1 MKEEKEQTVIDKTL
15 LYLENYREME
25 RYIKE
30 AVSETSQVPDID
42 KYNISAERAFLQS
55 VRECRAETVILFEHL
70 KQALASLKEDA
81 EAAGE
86 GYKYDT
92 LEAVYIKT
100 IEGAMKAAAKDE
112 SFVVWDE
119 NGNLIG
125 SLTDNVPEG
134 ALQTNPDGSVNTYDA
149 DGNKVG
155 TVDAETVEKMTTF
168 ESDEDAAGQQEDAED
183 GGTVSND
190 AETTNPPS
198 EPETGENGANTEPQE
213 AEDEPEDKV
222 IIPQGKMK
230 VTVIC
235 DGSLN
240 IRRSA
245 AWGNENICGRAIR
258 GQSYYVKEIHV
269 VDGKKMVRT
278 IGDLYL
284 SGESEHVQFEQL

>member
-1 MKEEKEQTVIDKTL
+1 M
-15 LYLENYREME
+15 LYYLGKGTEF
-25 RYIKE
+25 K
-30 AVSETSQVPDID
+30 
-42 KYNISAERAFLQS
+42 
-55 VRECRAETVILFEHL
+55 
-70 KQALASLKEDA
+70 KEDCK
-81 EAAGE
+81 EYKKLDAA
-86 GYKYDT
+86 
-92 LEAVYIKT
+92 LR
-100 IEGAMKAAAKDE
+100 AAAKDE
-112 SFVVWDE
+112 SLVVWDE
-119 NGNLIG
+119 TGKVIG
-125 SLTDNVPEG
+125 SLTDDVPEG

-149 DGNKVG
+149 DGNKTG
-155 TVDAETVEKMTTF
+155 TVDAETLKEMTTVNDDVS
-168 ESDEDAAGQQEDAED
+168 ELATGDNEQETSQKNAED
-183 GGTVSND
+183 GGTASND
-190 AETTNPPS
+190 AETTNHPS

-213 AEDEPEDKV
+213 EEDEPEDKV

-245 AWGNENICGRAIR
+245 EWGNENICGRAIR

>member
-1 MKEEKEQTVIDKTL
+1 M
-15 LYLENYREME
+15 LYYLGKGTEF
-25 RYIKE
+25 K
-30 AVSETSQVPDID
+30 
-42 KYNISAERAFLQS
+42 
-55 VRECRAETVILFEHL
+55 
-70 KQALASLKEDA
+70 KEDCK
-81 EAAGE
+81 EYKKLDAA
-86 GYKYDT
+86 
-92 LEAVYIKT
+92 LR
-100 IEGAMKAAAKDE
+100 AAAKDE
-112 SFVVWDE
+112 SLVVWDE
-119 NGNLIG
+119 TGKVIG
-125 SLTDNVPEG
+125 SLTDDVPEG

-149 DGNKVG
+149 DGNKTG
-155 TVDAETVEKMTTF
+155 TVDAETLKEMTTVNDDVS
-168 ESDEDAAGQQEDAED
+168 ELATGDNEQETSQKNAED
-183 GGTVSND
+183 GGTASND
-190 AETTNPPS
+190 AETTNPPY